1 MMKKIIPFKKD
12 IIFKTNIAEVTSIS
26 LEHTLQIEEDSLIT
40 GEFIISGEY
49 KISDTST
56 NTEVFHFNLPFDIH
70 MDEHY
75 DLSECKVDIYD
86 FYYEI
91 VNDKVLLVNIE
102 VSVNHLKEK
111 PLLEEVKREVTDIL
125 EDTKEELVKEEEQ
138 EVVEEPVREEKKE
151 IVEEVKEEKDEKE
164 EEKKEVKVEEKQ
176 ILKRSDDKKIE
187 EVREKSIP
195 VSSTS
200 SSVTEKITSIFPD
213 TMTTSDTYATYKVYI
228 VRESD
233 TIEMVL
239 QKYGVTKEVLE
250 QYNDLTEV
258 KIGDKLI
265 IPEYYVKN

>member
-26 LEHTLQIEEDSLIT
+26 LEHNLQIEEDSLIT
-40 GEFIISGEY
+40 GEFMISGEY

-111 PLLEEVKREVTDIL
+111 TLLEEAKREVTDIL
-125 EDTKEELVKEEEQ
+125 EEPKEKVVVEDQEVK
-138 EVVEEPVREEKKE
+138 EVVEEPVRAEKE
-151 IVEEVKEEKDEKE
+151 VMEEEVEATPK
-164 EEKKEVKVEEKQ
+164 KVEDTK
-176 ILKRSDDKKIE
+176 LE
-187 EVREKSIP
+187 ELREESIP
-195 VSSTS
+195 VSASAPT
-200 SSVTEKITSIFPD
+200 SVTEKITSIFPD
-213 TMTTSDTYATYKVYI
+213 TMTVSDTYSTYKIYI
-228 VRESD
+228 VREGD

-250 QYNDLTEV
+250 KYNDLTEV

-265 IPEYYVKN
+265 IPEYYVKNQ

>member
-26 LEHTLQIEEDSLIT
+26 LEHNLQIEEDSLIT
-40 GEFIISGEY
+40 GEFMISGEY

-91 VNDKVLLVNIE
+91 INDKVLLVNIE

-111 PLLEEVKREVTDIL
+111 TVLEEVKREVTDIL
-125 EDTKEELVKEEEQ
+125 EEQEEKEEVENQEEKD
-138 EVVEEPVREEKKE
+138 VAEEPVREEKE
-151 IVEEVKEEKDEKE
+151 VTVEEMELPT
-164 EEKKEVKVEEKQ
+164 KKMEDTK
-176 ILKRSDDKKIE
+176 LE
-187 EVREKSIP
+187 EVREESIP
-195 VSSTS
+195 VSASTS
-200 SSVTEKITSIFPD
+200 VSSPTSVTEKITSIFPD
-213 TMTTSDTYATYKVYI
+213 TMTVSDTYATYKIYI

-250 QYNDLTEV
+250 RYNDLTEV